1 MNNSKLIRNLLL
13 LSLAALV
20 GVWFFRGGS
29 INSLMQKIS
38 RFSGKSASQASLT
51 DFEWKPVEV
60 RDIHQTVL
68 ATGTITLKT
77 GAEVKIG
84 ARISGQ
90 LKELNVQIGDFVKSG
105 ALIAKIEHDDLL
117 ARVTRRQAE
126 LSSEEAQ
133 LAKTRAEGPLG
144 INKAQAEIEEL
155 LAQLKLAKKMLE
167 RNTELRDQGVIS
179 ATVLDQSVEDLDVLR
194 AKIKVAEEEL
204 KLREARFPHDVHLAD
219 ADVAKAQATLFE
231 EETQLSYANI
241 TAPIDGVVAFIS
253 TQKGETVVAS
263 LNAPTFVTLIDLR
276 KLEATVYVDETDI
289 GRVAV
294 GQEAVFTVDSYS
306 DRFFKGVVRE
316 IRPKAVIKDN
326 VVNYEVIMDIEQKLL
341 SLLRPEMTA
350 NVILTT
356 GVHPQVLSI
365 PKGALK
371 RTDKES
377 FVMLRLG
384 DKIVEKAVE
393 TGWREG
399 AFWEI
404 LSGLKKDDAVGVP
417 VKKKSEKGQRKKRG

>member
-1 MNNSKLIRNLLL
+1 MNNSNLIRNLLL
-13 LSLAALV
+13 LSLVALV
-20 GVWFFRGGS
+20 GVWFFRGGP
-29 INSLMQKIS
+29 IDSLIEKVS
-38 RFSGKSASQASLT
+38 RFSGKSAPQTSIK

-60 RDIHQTVL
+60 RDVHQTVL

-105 ALIAKIEHDDLL
+105 TVIAKIEHDDLL

-144 INKAQAEIEEL
+144 ISKAQAEIEEL
-155 LAQLKLAKKMLE
+155 LAQLKLSKKMLE
-167 RNTELRDQGVIS
+167 RNTELLDQGVIS
-179 ATVLDQSVEDLDVLR
+179 TTVLDQSVENLDVLR

-204 KLREARFPHDVHLAD
+204 KLREARFPHDVQLAD

-253 TQKGETVVAS
+253 TQKGETVVAGLS
-263 LNAPTFVTLIDLR
+263 APTFVTLIDLR

-294 GQEAVFTVDSYS
+294 GQEAVFTVDSYA
-306 DRFFKGVVRE
+306 DKFFKGLVRE

-326 VVNYEVIMDIEQKLL
+326 VVNYEVIMDIEKNQL

-350 NVILTT
+350 NVIVTT
-356 GVHPQVLSI
+356 GVHPKVLSI

-371 RTDKES
+371 RREKET
-377 FVMLRLG
+377 FVALRLG
-384 DKIVEKAVE
+384 DKIVERAVK

-399 AFWEI
+399 AALEI
-404 LSGLKKDDAVGVP
+404 LSGLKEGDRVGVP
-417 VKKKSEKGQRKKRG
+417 VKKKPKKGRRKRRG